1 MRDTT
6 RHSFAFRRPLSLGAL
21 AAALVAAL
29 CVCFCAVP
37 EAHAVPSF
45 ARKYKTSCVT
55 CHTVFPKLNPFGEA
69 FRRNGFRFPSKDGSV
84 DSDNVQAETL
94 PLGQD
99 EYKKLFPDS
108 VWPDSITQSV
118 PLSVLVM
125 GGTAINLP
133 NSTAKDE
140 AQNTFAWN
148 DFIGEAAIFAAGSF
162 TDTLTYFFELSIE
175 EGGISP
181 EHAYLV
187 WSDIVGPRHAFN
199 LVFGQ
204 FMPTLTSF
212 GGHSSYV
219 FDHPLL
225 PATSLGML
233 YNDSAPEDPLAMAFG
248 HPVGIELNGVVAH
261 YVDYSL
267 GWMASGVAEDMDFT
281 TPNSQDAYAHIG
293 FKLCGMTLDGEGRC
307 GAQIADP
314 KKPWSE
320 TSVTLDV
327 FGYHGLS
334 RLDAN
339 TDLAGPNPK
348 DDKFN
353 VVGGDVNIQLGSLGL
368 ISGVEYEHHSN
379 PYAGDPGD
387 PGDPTAVPPIPATP
401 PTDVTD
407 SADGI
412 MQFNELSYVVF
423 PWLVPAVRTEYTRIN
438 TNQGGHP
445 SLLRIM
451 PTVAMLINPNLKVN
465 VEGDIEHTQG
475 ASTPSGDWGGAGGM
489 IPPGQ
494 NKTEAEQILLNAA
507 WAF

>member
-1 MRDTT
+1 MKYAN
-6 RHSFAFRRPLSLGAL
+6 SPCFPPLVSRAIRTCL
-21 AAALVAAL
+21 AGLVAAL
-29 CVCFCAVP
+29 CVYFGGIKS
-37 EAHAVPSF
+37 AHAVPSF

-94 PLGQD
+94 ALGQD
-99 EYKKLFPDS
+99 EYKKLFPNS
-108 VWPDSITQSV
+108 VWPDSITQAV

-125 GGTAINLP
+125 AGAPINLP
-133 NSTAKDE
+133 NTEAHDM

-148 DFIGEAAIFAAGSF
+148 EFVGEAAIFAAGSF
-162 TDTLTYFFELSIE
+162 TDTLTYFFELSIAD
-175 EGGISP
+175 GGIEA
-181 EHAYLV
+181 EHAFLE
-187 WSDIVGPRHAFN
+187 WSDIVGPRHAVN
-199 LVFGQ
+199 LMVGK

-219 FDHPLL
+219 FDHPML
-225 PATSLGML
+225 PGESIGML
-233 YNDSAPEDPLAMAFG
+233 YNDSAAEDPLTMAFG
-248 HPVGIELNGVVAH
+248 HPIGLELNGVLAH
-261 YVDYSL
+261 YFDYSL
-267 GWMASGVAEDMDFT
+267 GWMASGVAEEMDFT

-293 FKLCGMTLDGEGRC
+293 VKLCGMTLDGEGRC

-314 KKPWSE
+314 KKPWAE
-320 TSVTLDV
+320 TSVTLDA
-327 FGYHGLS
+327 FGYHGL
-334 RLDAN
+334 RRINAN
-339 TDLAGPNPK
+339 TDPAGPNPK

-353 VVGGDVNIQLGSLGL
+353 TIGGDVNIQLGSLGL
-368 ISGVEYEHHSN
+368 ISGVEYEHHSD

-387 PGDPTAVPPIPATP
+387 PAAVPPVP

-407 SADGI
+407 SADAI

-445 SLLRIM
+445 SLLRVM

-465 VEGDIEHTQG
+465 VQGDIEHTSG
-475 ASTPSGDWGGAGGM
+475 ATTPSGNWGGAGGTLA
-489 IPPGQ
+489 PGQ
-494 NKTEAEQILLNAA
+494 NKTEAEKILLNAA